1 MDVFMVMMRR
11 EKRKVKESRTV
22 CCGMQLSFVYLCE
35 TSDFNTHLV
44 FSPFFLFAMS
54 TSQKKRGRGTLVV
67 GNGVTMIGGR
77 GSTKGNMIVQCGDLT
92 VERKG
97 GKLYVNGMLW
107 TPPASSSGS
116 GAGAGAGAGSE
127 ATDVFK
133 GERTLTVPAGTTVDS
148 LDIRTVEG
156 SKVIINIAEGAIV
169 NEIAMLHGSARV
181 VGNAQT
187 VANSNGD
194 IHVEKDVL
202 GDVKTTNGGV
212 TVGDCVRGDVKTS
225 NGAVS
230 AGTIQGRITT
240 TSGNISAPRR
250 T

>member
-1 MDVFMVMMRR
+1 
-11 EKRKVKESRTV
+11 
-22 CCGMQLSFVYLCE
+22 
-35 TSDFNTHLV
+35 
-44 FSPFFLFAMS
+44 
-54 TSQKKRGRGTLVV
+54 
-67 GNGVTMIGGR
+67 MIGGR
-77 GSTKGNMIVQCGDLT
+77 GSTKGNMIVQCGDMT

-107 TPPASSSGS
+107 TPSASSSGS
-116 GAGAGAGAGSE
+116 GAGAGAVAGATE
-127 ATDVFK
+127 VTDVFK
-133 GERTLTVPAGTTVDS
+133 GERTLTVPAGTTVDNV
-148 LDIRTVEG
+148 DIRTVEG
-156 SKVIINIAEGAIV
+156 SKIIINIAEGATV
-169 NEIAMLHGSARV
+169 NEITMLDGSVRV

-202 GDVKTTNGGV
+202 GDVETTNGGV
-212 TVGDCVRGDVKTS
+212 TVGDCVRGSVKTY

-240 TSGNISAPRR
+240 TNGSISAPRR